1 MLYLHMYV
9 YVRIYIIDANRN
21 RKQVSVIKLMKG
33 GVDSKFLFE
42 LIFVDAAFV
51 NIINEILFSCTT
63 LALVT

>member
-1 MLYLHMYV
+1 MYV

-42 LIFVDAAFV
+42 LIFVFF
-51 NIINEILFSCTT
+51 LPLLT
-63 LALVT
+63 L